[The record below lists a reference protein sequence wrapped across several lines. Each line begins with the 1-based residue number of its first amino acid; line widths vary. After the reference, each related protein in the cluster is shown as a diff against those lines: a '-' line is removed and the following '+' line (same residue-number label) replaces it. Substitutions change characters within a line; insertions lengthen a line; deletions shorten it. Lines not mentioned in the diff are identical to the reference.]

1 RWADMAGDDTVHLR
15 GPMRIGVVAQDARP
29 RAPADRLGLDRIKPY
44 EDFGNVLPVARHE
57 NLFPFLQEELY
68 ACPGIG
74 NQAGSGTRSLEDARR
89 GGKTV
94 LGHAGA
100 IDVEH
105 RLGRGVEGVVIAG
118 RDMAHVAHVL
128 APRLVVPTR
137 AA

>member
-1 RWADMAGDDTVHLR
+1 MAGDDTVHLR

-89 GGKTV
+89 GEKPFSAMLARLMLSTA
-94 LGHAGA
+94 LG
-100 IDVEH
+100 
-105 RLGRGVEGVVIAG
+105 
-118 RDMAHVAHVL
+118 VAL
-128 APRLVVPTR
+128 KAL
-137 AA
+137 